1 MEKIEWAIKWTTLQ
15 GRFYHY
21 NYKYCYKELKEQKK
35 KYPYLSNALLY
46 TPKHYYEYYFS
57 NFFITISKINET
69 HNLFGFT
76 LTAQLHH
83 KCTFMAKINT
93 QKKKHNTG
101 PSKYLGGTADHFET
115 QWQRYNLNFLKV

>member
-15 GRFYHY
+15 GRFYLY
-21 NYKYCYKELKEQKK
+21 NYKYCYKELKEQK

-57 NFFITISKINET
+57 KFFITISKINET

-93 QKKKHNTG
+93 QKNITLAHQNILEEPLIILKHNG
-101 PSKYLGGTADHFET
+101 KGII
-115 QWQRYNLNFLKV
+115 